1 MKKILLSLALI
12 LFAGGAFALGSTG
25 AFFSDSEV
33 SAGNTFAAG
42 SIDLKIDN
50 SSYYNGVLNSGTT
63 WELVD
68 LTVEKFFDFLDLKPA
83 DYGEDTISLHVDT
96 NDAYLCANVTL
107 TSNDDNGINEPEAG
121 DGDTTAG
128 VGEGEL
134 ADEVN
139 FIWWAD
145 DGDNVLE
152 EGENVI
158 SQGPIGAL
166 EINEPYPFALADSD
180 ENIWTGVGGPVKGE
194 QTYYIGKAWCF
205 GDISSAPLPQSSL
218 GSRATTTPAQD
229 GNGNQI
235 NGEPA
240 DGGFLCNGSQLNN
253 ITQTDSLTADVSF
266 TAIQSRNNP
275 SYQCAQPRVPSAT
288 LTLVKNVIN
297 DDFGNAPNTAW
308 TLSAVG
314 PTNIS
319 GITGAPAITMAT
331 VTPGVYNLS
340 ETGGP
345 VGYVASQYSCVVNGG
360 SPVSGNSI
368 SLSDGDVAVC
378 TITNDDSEPLAC
390 TPGQQFA
397 DSSGLFDQGRTK
409 LGALIVANRS
419 NPSAAFGAPQTTGT
433 PTDAGFPAGS
443 FVSLGFGVGTTST
456 RSLILNFDN
465 NLIVDGPGADLRV
478 YEVTG
483 GTYPDEH
490 IKVEASQD
498 GVNWVTIVA
507 DGVRDINADLSGSG
521 LSWAKHIRVTDL
533 NLPANFSDSVAD
545 GYDVDA
551 VEALNCVQ
559 PLVNNVI

>member
-1 MKKILLSLALI
+1 MKKILLSTALI
-12 LFAGGAFALGSTG
+12 LFVGGALALGSTG
-25 AFFSDSEV
+25 AFFSDSET
-33 SAGNTFAAG
+33 SGSNTFAAG

-50 SSYYNGVLNSGTT
+50 SSYYNGVLNPGTT
-63 WELVD
+63 WELAD
-68 LTVEKFFDFLDLKPA
+68 LTIEKFFDFLDLKPA

-107 TSNDDNGINEPEAG
+107 TSNNDNGINEPEAG
-121 DGDTTAG
+121 DGDTTSAD
-128 VGEGEL
+128 GEGEL
-134 ADEVN
+134 ADNVK

-158 SQGPIGAL
+158 SQGPIGDL
-166 EINEPYPFALADSD
+166 EINEPYPFTLADSD
-180 ENIWTGVGGPVKGE
+180 ENIWTSTGGPVKGE
-194 QTYYIGKAWCF
+194 ETVYIGKAWCF

-218 GSRATTTPAQD
+218 GGRATTTPAED
-229 GNGNQI
+229 GNGNQVM
-235 NGEPA
+235 GEPA

-253 ITQTDSLTADVSF
+253 ITQTDSLTADVTF
-266 TAIQSRNNP
+266 TAIQSRNNAN
-275 SYQCAQPRVPSAT
+275 YQCASPRTPSAT
-288 LTLVKNVIN
+288 LTLLKTVIN
-297 DDFGNAPNTAW
+297 DDFGTALDTAW
-308 TLSAVG
+308 TLSASG

-319 GITGAPAITMAT
+319 GIEGAESVTGAI
-331 VTPGVYNLS
+331 VNPGEYVLS
-340 ETGGP
+340 ENGGP
-345 VGYVASQYSCVVNGG
+345 VGYVASQYSCVINGND
-360 SPVSGNSI
+360 PVIGNNI
-368 SLSDGDVAVC
+368 SLADGDVAIC
-378 TITNDDSEPLAC
+378 TITNNDSEPLAC
-390 TPGQQFA
+390 TPGQQYA

-456 RSLILNFDN
+456 RSLVLNFDN
-465 NLIVDGPGADLRV
+465 NLIIDGPGADVRV

-483 GTYPDEH
+483 GVYPDEH
-490 IKVEASQD
+490 IKVEVSQD
-498 GVNWVTIVA
+498 GIAWVTVVA
-507 DGVRDINADLSGSG
+507 DGIRDINADLSGSG
-521 LSWAKHIRVTDL
+521 LAWAKYVRVTDL

-559 PLVNNVI
+559 PLVNNI

>member
-1 MKKILLSLALI
+1 MKKILLSTALI
-12 LFAGGAFALGSTG
+12 LFVGGALALGSTG
-25 AFFSDSEV
+25 AFFSDSET
-33 SAGNTFAAG
+33 SGSNTFAAG

-50 SSYYNGVLNSGTT
+50 SSYYNGVLNPGTT
-63 WELVD
+63 WELSD
-68 LTVEKFFDFLDLKPA
+68 LTIEKFFDFLDLKPA

-107 TSNDDNGINEPEAG
+107 TSNNDNGINEPEAG
-121 DGDTTAG
+121 DGDVTAG

-134 ADEVN
+134 ADNVK

-152 EGENVI
+152 QGENVI
-158 SQGPIGAL
+158 SQGPIGEL
-166 EINEPYPFALADSD
+166 QINEPYPFTLADSD
-180 ENIWTGVGGPVKGE
+180 ENIWTGIGGPVKGE
-194 QTYYIGKAWCF
+194 ETLYIGKAWCF

-218 GSRATTTPAQD
+218 GGRATTTPAQD

-235 NGEPA
+235 MGEPA

-253 ITQTDSLTADVSF
+253 ITQTDSLTADVTF
-266 TAIQSRNNP
+266 TAIQSRNNAN
-275 SYQCAQPRVPSAT
+275 YQCASPRTPSAT
-288 LTLVKNVIN
+288 LTLLKTVIN
-297 DDFGNAPNTAW
+297 DDFGTALDTAW
-308 TLSAVG
+308 TLSASG

-319 GITGAPAITMAT
+319 GIEGAVAVTGAS
-331 VTPGVYNLS
+331 VNPGEYILS
-340 ETGGP
+340 ESGGP
-345 VGYVASQYSCVVNGG
+345 IGYVASQYSCVINGG
-360 SPVSGNSI
+360 NPVIGNNI
-368 SLSDGDVAVC
+368 TLADGDVAIC
-378 TITNDDSEPLAC
+378 TITNDDTEPLAC
-390 TPGQQFA
+390 NAGQQYA

-456 RSLILNFDN
+456 RSLVLNFDN
-465 NLIVDGPGADLRV
+465 NLIVDGPGADVRV

-483 GTYPDEH
+483 GVYPDEH
-490 IKVEASQD
+490 IKVEVSQN
-498 GVNWVTIVA
+498 GTTWVTVVA

-521 LSWAKHIRVTDL
+521 LAWAKYVRVTDL

-559 PLVNNVI
+559 PFVNNI